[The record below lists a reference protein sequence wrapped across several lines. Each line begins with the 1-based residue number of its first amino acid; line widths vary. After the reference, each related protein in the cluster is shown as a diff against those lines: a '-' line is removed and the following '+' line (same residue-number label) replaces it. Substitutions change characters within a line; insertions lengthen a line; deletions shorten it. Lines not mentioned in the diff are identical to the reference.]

1 MTKEQLRADPSYS
14 KLCEAYK
21 VILDHLRSNTNDAN
35 ELSNFEGSEDRCARA
50 LLETCHSDSYIS
62 EQLEGIVSRV
72 FAVDEADVYRNVNAQ
87 NTNGIICQ
95 GPIRVNSCCP
105 HHLYPVMY
113 EVYVAYIPRD
123 GRVLGLSKLARLC
136 KVLGRRP
143 VLHEQLASD
152 IADVLCAPEQDVGD
166 LDGNKKLLPFKFPAL
181 QSDGSAVLVVGVHT
195 CVACRGV
202 QEDARTAVCELR
214 GNFNL
219 PHMEQKFYSLIKSNR
234 IASIG

>member
-1 MTKEQLRADPSYS
+1 MTKEQLRADPAYH
-14 KLCEAYK
+14 KLVEAYK
-21 VILDHLRSNTNDAN
+21 IILDHLRSNTTDKN
-35 ELSNFEGSEDRCARA
+35 ELLNFDGSEDRCARA
-50 LLETCHSDSYIS
+50 LLETCHSDSHIS
-62 EQLEGIVSRV
+62 DQLSKIITRV
-72 FAVDEADVYRNVNAQ
+72 FAVDEADVVANVNAR

-152 IADVLCAPEQDVGD
+152 IADVLCAPERDV
-166 LDGNKKLLPFKFPAL
+166 DGNGQLEPLPFKFPAL
-181 QSDGSAVLVVGVHT
+181 QSAGSAVLVVGVHT

-214 GNFNL
+214 GAFNK
-219 PHMEQKFYSLIKSNR
+219 PDMEQKFYSLIKSNR
-234 IASIG
+234 VASIG